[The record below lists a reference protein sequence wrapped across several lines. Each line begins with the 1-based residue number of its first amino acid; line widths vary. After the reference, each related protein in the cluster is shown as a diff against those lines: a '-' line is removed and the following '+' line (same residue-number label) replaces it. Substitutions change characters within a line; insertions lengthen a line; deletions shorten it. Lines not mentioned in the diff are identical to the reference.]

1 MDHEEILQ
9 QHDRMIA
16 EHDRWLDDMQAAQD
30 RLQRAQD
37 RLQRAQDRLQ
47 TAQDRL
53 QAAQQEAQQAAEE
66 RARAAQ
72 ASAEAR
78 DKAWDEKHKRNIEQ
92 LNQILRRAVR
102 LSVRDALNERERR
115 RKAIAEIDEKITQL
129 AAAQLITEE
138 KLNRLIERDE
148 RRYGGNGGQ

>member
-16 EHDRWLDDMQAAQD
+16 EHDRWLDDMQA
-30 RLQRAQD
+30 AQD